1 MLEDLQVNIIGLLE
15 QRVEQAVA
23 LINQLKQ
30 ERTALEN
37 QIDQLQKELQQRNE
51 TVRDLEGR
59 HSQLM
64 QVESS
69 FQNLQEQHKQ
79 QKQAV
84 EEEKIEIRK
93 RVESVIAVLD
103 GLPLQSP
110 QPASTQ
116 VKDFLTAGEVD
127 AINASRPARD
137 LPEGTELPILNQ
149 PPPAKPS
156 PSNAEGNS

>member
-51 TVRDLEGR
+51 TIRDLEGR

-84 EEEKIEIRK
+84 EAEKIEIRK

-110 QPASTQ
+110 QPSSTQ

-149 PPPAKPS
+149 LPPAKPS

>member
-51 TVRDLEGR
+51 TIRDLEGR

-69 FQNLQEQHKQ
+69 FQNLQDQHKQ

-84 EEEKIEIRK
+84 EAEKIEIRK

>member
-37 QIDQLQKELQQRNE
+37 QIDQLQKELQQRDE
-51 TVRDLEGR
+51 TIRDLENR
-59 HSQLM
+59 NNQLM
-64 QVESS
+64 QMESS
-69 FQNLQEQHKQ
+69 FQNLQEQYKQ

-116 VKDFLTAGEVD
+116 VKDFLTADEVD
-127 AINASRPARD
+127 AINASRPAGD

-149 PPPAKPS
+149 PPSVKTS
-156 PSNAEGNS
+156 PSDAEGNN